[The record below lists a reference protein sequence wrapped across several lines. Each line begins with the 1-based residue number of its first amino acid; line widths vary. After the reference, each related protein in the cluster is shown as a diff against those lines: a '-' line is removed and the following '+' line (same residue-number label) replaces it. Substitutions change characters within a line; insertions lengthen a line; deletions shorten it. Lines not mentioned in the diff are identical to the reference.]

1 MMAGRI
7 REYAFC
13 RTMDSLHNNHPDMQ
27 GTMQSVKETTELRQ
41 WFVMRDLKRG
51 NAKQPAYKLLG
62 ELKIRFFTP
71 MVWKLRIRQGKRVR
85 QQVPF
90 MPDLLFVYDSR
101 KVLDPLVEQIATLQ
115 YRFIKGS
122 NRQPMTVRNADMER
136 FIRAV
141 DAMNNPC
148 FYTPEEINPD
158 MLGKKVRI
166 VGGLLDGYEGCL
178 QKMQGSRIK
187 RLFVELPNL
196 LTATVE
202 VQPEFIQVLKS

>member
-13 RTMDSLHNNHPDMQ
+13 RTVDSLHNNHPDMQ
-27 GTMQSVKETTELRQ
+27 ETMQSVKETTELRQ

-115 YRFIKGS
+115 YRFVKGG
-122 NRQPMTVRNADMER
+122 NHQPMTVRNADMER

-202 VQPEFIQVLKS
+202 VQPEFIQVLR

>member
-27 GTMQSVKETTELRQ
+27 ETMQSVKETTELRQ

-115 YRFIKGS
+115 YRFVKGG
-122 NRQPMTVRNADMER
+122 NHQPMTVRNADMER

-158 MLGKKVRI
+158 MIGKKVRI

-202 VQPEFIQVLKS
+202 VQPEFIQVLR

>member
-115 YRFIKGS
+115 YRFVKGG
-122 NRQPMTVRNADMER
+122 NHQPMTVRNADMER

-187 RLFVELPNL
+187 RLFVELLNL
-196 LTATVE
+196 LTAAVE
-202 VQPEFIQVLKS
+202 VQPEFIQVLR

>member
-115 YRFIKGS
+115 YRFVKGG
-122 NRQPMTVRNADMER
+122 NHQPMTVRNADMER

>member
-1 MMAGRI
+1 
-7 REYAFC
+7 
-13 RTMDSLHNNHPDMQ
+13 MDSLHNNHPDMQ
-27 GTMQSVKETTELRQ
+27 ETMQSVKETTELRQ

-115 YRFIKGS
+115 YRFVKGG
-122 NRQPMTVRNADMER
+122 NHQPMTVRNADMER

-202 VQPEFIQVLKS
+202 VQPEFIQVLR

>member
-1 MMAGRI
+1 MLI
-7 REYAFC
+7 PQELQL
-13 RTMDSLHNNHPDMQ
+13 SHNNHPDMQ
-27 GTMQSVKETTELRQ
+27 ETMQSVKETTELRQ

-115 YRFIKGS
+115 YRFVKGG
-122 NRQPMTVRNADMER
+122 NHQPMTVRNADMER

-202 VQPEFIQVLKS
+202 VQPEFIQVLR

>member
-115 YRFIKGS
+115 YRFIKGG
-122 NRQPMTVRNADMER
+122 NPQPMTVRNADMER

>member
-27 GTMQSVKETTELRQ
+27 ETMQSVKETTELRQ

-115 YRFIKGS
+115 YRFVKGG
-122 NRQPMTVRNADMER
+122 NHQPMTVRNADMER

-196 LTATVE
+196 LTAAVE
-202 VQPEFIQVLKS
+202 VQPEFIQLLKS

>member
-27 GTMQSVKETTELRQ
+27 ETMQSVKETTELRQ

-51 NAKQPAYKLLG
+51 KAKQPAYKLLG

-115 YRFIKGS
+115 YRFVKGG
-122 NRQPMTVRNADMER
+122 NHQPMTVRNADMER

-202 VQPEFIQVLKS
+202 VQPEFIQVLR

>member
-27 GTMQSVKETTELRQ
+27 ETMQSVKETTELRQ

-115 YRFIKGS
+115 YRFVKGG
-122 NRQPMTVRNADMER
+122 NHQPMTVRNADMER

-148 FYTPEEINPD
+148 FYTPEEINLD

-196 LTATVE
+196 LTAAVE
-202 VQPEFIQVLKS
+202 VQPEFIQVLR

>member
-1 MMAGRI
+1 
-7 REYAFC
+7 
-13 RTMDSLHNNHPDMQ
+13 MDSLHNNHSDVQ
-27 GTMQSVKETTELRQ
+27 GTIQSVTKTTGSPQ

-51 NAKQPAYKLLG
+51 NAKQPAYKLLS
-62 ELKIRFFTP
+62 ELNIRYFTP
-71 MVWKLRIRQGKRVR
+71 MVWKLRICQGKRVR
-85 QQVPF
+85 QEVPF

-101 KVLDPLVEQIATLQ
+101 KVLDPLVERIATLQ
-115 YRFIKGS
+115 YRIVNGGTH
-122 NRQPMTVRNADMER
+122 QPMTVRNADMER

-148 FYTPEEINPD
+148 FYTPEEIKPD

-196 LTATVE
+196 LTAAVE
-202 VQPEFIQVLKS
+202 VQPEFIQLLK

>member
-115 YRFIKGS
+115 YRFIKGG
-122 NRQPMTVRNADMER
+122 NRHPMTVRNADMER